1 VSWLSCSARIPC
13 ICGSILVLFCR
24 GAEKIEA
31 WRCKDQKHTGPLT
44 LVQTMWLTRW
54 RLQEESVQ
62 IDWIPGRTAHL
73 GWHAGATT
81 QLLCMCY
88 HSSLSFLPYSCF
100 KGPAAF
106 MPFGSCE
113 FLETFDFQQTCNTF
127 ITTFVV

>member
-1 VSWLSCSARIPC
+1 MSWLSCSARIPC

-24 GAEKIEA
+24 GAENIEA
-31 WRCKDQKHTGPLT
+31 WRCKLGSETHWTIDPGR
-44 LVQTMWLTRW
+44 LVQTTWLTRW
-54 RLQEESVQ
+54 QLQEESVQ

-100 KGPAAF
+100 KGAAAF
-106 MPFGSCE
+106 MLFGSCE
-113 FLETFDFQQTCNTF
+113 FLESFDSQQTCNTL
-127 ITTFVV
+127 